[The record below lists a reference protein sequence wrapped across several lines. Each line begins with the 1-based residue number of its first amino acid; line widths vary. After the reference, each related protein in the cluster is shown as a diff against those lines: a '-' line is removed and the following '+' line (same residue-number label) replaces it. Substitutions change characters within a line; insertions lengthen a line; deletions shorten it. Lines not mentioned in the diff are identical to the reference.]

1 MSNLSYQFGRIAM
14 KGTNYI
20 AKTVNVERS
29 KDVTAAVVMTLCLQ
43 LVINF
48 DPFLLDLSLYLIHYF
63 FSNLIKFSIYYQFLV
78 NTYN

>member
-29 KDVTAAVVMTLCLQ
+29 KNVTAAVVMTLCLQ

-63 FSNLIKFSIYYQFLV
+63 YSNLIKLQFTIYF
-78 NTYN
+78 

>member
-1 MSNLSYQFGRIAM
+1 LVGRIAM

-63 FSNLIKFSIYYQFLV
+63 YSNLIKLQFTIYF
-78 NTYN
+78 